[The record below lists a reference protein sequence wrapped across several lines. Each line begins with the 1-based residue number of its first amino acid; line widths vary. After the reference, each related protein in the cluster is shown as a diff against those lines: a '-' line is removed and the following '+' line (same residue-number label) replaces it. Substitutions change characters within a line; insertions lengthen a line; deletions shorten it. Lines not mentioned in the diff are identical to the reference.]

1 MSPIPSALEITR
13 DIVRMDTRNPPGR
26 EVECAHYLGDLLG
39 AAGLEVSYYEFAPE
53 RTSLVAVLRGEG
65 GEGKKPLCFGGHI
78 DVVPLGTK
86 DWSVDPFGAEIVDG
100 KLYGRGTTDMKT
112 GVASFVHVALKLA
125 AEGHRGAADLVLAI
139 CAGEET
145 GCEGSYHLGK
155 VGALGE
161 AGAIVIGEPTAN
173 YPILGHKGALWLR
186 VETEGVTAHG
196 SMPELGDNALYKAAR
211 SVTRL
216 EDFDFNVMPHELLGK
231 STLNVGTMQGGLNL
245 NSVPDH
251 AEFTIDIRTLPEQD
265 HGQILTGLEGFL
277 GDENK
282 VGRIVDVGGVHTP
295 HTHPWIQEIYAA
307 MEPILG
313 ERIEPARGALFHR
326 RLRADAGLRAPAD
339 RDPRAGRDAHGPP
352 DRRVL
357 PCGAHRAGSRGL
369 RDSRPPLVRLLRGDG
384 RSPDRRISTAL
395 RRRRKAGGNVRI
407 AMPWL

>member
-39 AAGLEVSYYEFAPE
+39 AAGLEVSYHEFAPE

-65 GEGKKPLCFGGHI
+65 GNGKKPLCFGGHI

-100 KLYGRGTTDMKT
+100 KLYGRGTTDMKA

-125 AEGHRGAADLVLAI
+125 AEGKRGAADLVLAI

-145 GCEGSYHLGK
+145 GCEGSYHLGEI
-155 VGALGE
+155 GALGE

-173 YPILGHKGALWLR
+173 YPILGHKGALWLK

-196 SMPELGDNALYKAAR
+196 SMPEFGDNALYKAAR

-295 HTHPWIQEIYAA
+295 RTPRT
-307 MEPILG
+307 PT
-313 ERIEPARGALFHR
+313 RG
-326 RLRADAGLRAPAD
+326 
-339 RDPRAGRDAHGPP
+339 
-352 DRRVL
+352 
-357 PCGAHRAGSRGL
+357 C
-369 RDSRPPLVRLLRGDG
+369 G
-384 RSPDRRISTAL
+384 RSTR
-395 RRRRKAGGNVRI
+395 
-407 AMPWL
+407 